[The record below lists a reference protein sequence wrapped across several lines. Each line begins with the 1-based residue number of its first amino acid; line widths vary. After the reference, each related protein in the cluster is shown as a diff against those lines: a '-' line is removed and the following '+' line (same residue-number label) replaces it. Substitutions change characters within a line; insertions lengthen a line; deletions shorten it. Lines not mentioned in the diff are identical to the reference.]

1 MEIATWASSTNRP
14 RSSAGNAPT
23 TSWDDVD
30 DAALAAAIAGGEAEA
45 LEQLY
50 RRYRA
55 IAFATA
61 YALLQD
67 AAAAED
73 VTQDAFL
80 RAWRGASIFQANRGS
95 LRSWLLAI
103 VRHRAVDAL
112 RARQIDARAQPR
124 LMRIADAPSH
134 DDPPELFA
142 AMSDAARLRLALDHL
157 PCEQRDVIEL
167 AFLSGL
173 THGEIAA
180 RIGAPL
186 GTVKGRVRLGLR
198 RLRREL
204 ADLREDRLPAPAAAG

>member
-1 MEIATWASSTNRP
+1 MELAAWASSADRP
-14 RSSAGNAPT
+14 SPRAGDT
-23 TSWDDVD
+23 TAASWDEAD
-30 DAALAAAIAGGEAEA
+30 DAALAVAIAGGDPDA
-45 LEQLY
+45 LDQLY

-73 VTQDAFL
+73 VSQDAFL
-80 RAWRGASIFQANRGS
+80 RVWRSASIFQATRGS

-124 LMRIADAPSH
+124 LARIADAP
-134 DDPPELFA
+134 DRNDPPELVA
-142 AMSDAARLRLALDHL
+142 AMIDAARLRVALDHL
-157 PCEQRDVIEL
+157 PPEQRDVIEL

-173 THGEIAA
+173 THGEIAV
-180 RIGAPL
+180 RTGAPL

-198 RLRREL
+198 HLRRDL
-204 ADLREDRLPAPAAAG
+204 ADLREDGQPRRAAAG